1 MECNKCQK
9 LIPDD
14 ALFCPYCGKR
24 LTPAPRTVRRRGN
37 GQGTAFRRN
46 GSWVAQVTLYQ
57 YTDEDGKQHRKY
69 KTKGG
74 FPTKKAALEYVP
86 ILYGQPS
93 AETPTLL
100 ELWERYEKTVPQS
113 RSASMDV
120 ARRRIES
127 IIHMQIDKLTT
138 KLLQNVIDENCKSY
152 STARDAKTLLHQL
165 YRLAMADGYVPT
177 NLASF
182 IVVPQNEEKEPEAFT
197 SEEVQKIWKSYGE
210 GNTFL
215 GYVLLMIYSGM
226 MPAELLACKT
236 DMVDLEK
243 CEIFGCGK
251 KTKKR
256 KKESPIVFAS
266 AITPVVENLIANAQ
280 DGALCRWTPRW
291 FRIKYYEAISD
302 AGVRPLR
309 PYACRHTTATA
320 LAELGVSAPII
331 QEVMRHMKITTT
343 QKYIHLGSNNAH
355 AGIDRTKDR

>member
-1 MECNKCQK
+1 
-9 LIPDD
+9 
-14 ALFCPYCGKR
+14 
-24 LTPAPRTVRRRGN
+24 
-37 GQGTAFRRN
+37 
-46 GSWVAQVTLYQ
+46 
-57 YTDEDGKQHRKY
+57 
-69 KTKGG
+69 
-74 FPTKKAALEYVP
+74 
-86 ILYGQPS
+86 
-93 AETPTLL
+93 
-100 ELWERYEKTVPQS
+100 
-113 RSASMDV
+113 
-120 ARRRIES
+120 
-127 IIHMQIDKLTT
+127 
-138 KLLQNVIDENCKSY
+138 
-152 STARDAKTLLHQL
+152 
-165 YRLAMADGYVPT
+165 MADGYVPT

-266 AITPVVENLIANAQ
+266 AITPVVENLIANAH
-280 DGALCRWTPRW
+280 DGALCCWTPRW

-343 QKYIHLGSNNAH
+343 QKYIHLSSNNAH